1 MKYRKLIIARRSVSQ
16 TWMVDSRC
24 FYITEF
30 CEKEKG

>member
-1 MKYRKLIIARRSVSQ
+1 MKYGKFIIARSSGSQ